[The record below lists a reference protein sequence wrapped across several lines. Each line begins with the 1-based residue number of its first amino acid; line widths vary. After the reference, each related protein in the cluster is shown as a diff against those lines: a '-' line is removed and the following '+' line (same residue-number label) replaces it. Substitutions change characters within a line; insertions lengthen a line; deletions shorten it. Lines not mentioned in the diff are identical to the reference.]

1 MRVQFLSACVTA
13 CVVLAGVADAQPGGG
28 SSGGGGYSAPQRE
41 ITPEDRA
48 QAAFRQGVRAVKQA
62 DKQAK
67 AAAEA
72 ASEAKQAKAQE
83 RARRDYEKAREAFT
97 ATVQQAPQNHDAW
110 NYLGYTSRKL
120 GHYNDSLAAYDEALR
135 LKADFAEAIEY
146 RAETYLALDRLEDAK
161 GEYMKLFRDARPM
174 ADQLMAAMRQW
185 IAQRRSNP
193 GDLGAADIEA
203 FAQWVEERAQVAQQ
217 TASLAVTAAQSAWKE

>member
-1 MRVQFLSACVTA
+1 MRFQLLSACLTA
-13 CVVLAGVADAQPGGG
+13 CAVLAGVANAQPGGG
-28 SSGGGGYSAPQRE
+28 ASGGGYNAPARE
-41 ITPEDRA
+41 MTPEDRA

-62 DKQAK
+62 DKQAN

-72 ASEAKQAKAQE
+72 PNEAKRAKARE

-110 NYLGYTSRKL
+110 NYLGYASRKL

-174 ADQLMAAMRQW
+174 ADQLMAAMQRW
-185 IAQRRSNP
+185 IAQRRSDP
-193 GDLGAADIEA
+193 GALTAADIDA
-203 FAQWVEERAQVAQQ
+203 FAQWVEERAQIAQQ
-217 TASLAVTAAQSAWKE
+217 TASLAVGGVQPGWEE

>member
-1 MRVQFLSACVTA
+1 MRVNFHAVCVMTSV
-13 CVVLAGVADAQPGGG
+13 CLAGLAYAQPGGG
-28 SSGGGGYSAPQRE
+28 SGGGGSYNASQRE
-41 ITPEDRA
+41 IAPEDRA

-62 DKQAK
+62 EKQER

-72 ASEAKQAKAQE
+72 ANEGKKAKAQE
-83 RARRDYEKAREAFT
+83 RTRREYEKAREAFT
-97 ATVQQAPQNHDAW
+97 ATVQQAPQNPDAW

-174 ADQLMAAMRQW
+174 ADQLMAAMQQW
-185 IAQRRSNP
+185 IAQRRSDP
-193 GDLGAADIEA
+193 GALAAGDIDA

-217 TASLAVTAAQSAWKE
+217 TASLAVGGVQPAWKE